1 MSLVLFNWLA
11 WMSQTVQEAQP
22 PEHGKAAFILEELAD
37 KVIIPLP
44 KILGIDFSITKAVI
58 MMWISAAIIVAVF
71 TLAFRTKKLVPRGLA
86 NFLEAI
92 VVFLRE
98 DVFRPYLGDHARR
111 FSPFLLTIFFFIL
124 VNNLMGLVPPSIKA
138 TANISVTSGLALI
151 TFFVVVGSGIK
162 QHGLKGY
169 AAQYVP
175 ADVPWFVL
183 VVLVPAEVLGLFTKH
198 LALAIRLFANMF
210 AGDVVLFAVLGF
222 IFIFKSLAVAPFSV
236 AGALAVDLLE
246 ILIDVI
252 QAYIF
257 TLLSAVFIGASLQ
270 SEH

>member
-1 MSLVLFNWLA
+1 MSFVALNWVR
-11 WMSQTVQEAQP
+11 QVVEEAEKA
-22 PEHGKAAFILEELAD
+22 EHSGAEFILEELGNP
-37 KVIIPLP
+37 VIFPLP
-44 KILGIDFSITKAVI
+44 KVFGIDFSITKAVL

-71 TLAFRTKKLVPRGLA
+71 TLTFRTRRLVPRGFA

-92 VVFLRE
+92 IVFLHE

-111 FSPFLLTIFFFIL
+111 FSPFLLTIFFFVL
-124 VNNLMGLVPPSIKA
+124 VNNLMGLIPPNFKA

-151 TFFVVVGSGIK
+151 TFFVVLGAGIRE
-162 QHGLKGY
+162 HGLRGY
-169 AAQYVP
+169 AAKYIP
-175 ADVPWFVL
+175 EDVPWFVL
-183 VVLVPAEVLGLFTKH
+183 VVLVPAEILGLFTKH

-210 AGDVVLFAVLGF
+210 AGDVVLFAMIGF
-222 IFIFKSLAVAPFSV
+222 IFIFKSLAVAPFSI

-257 TLLSAVFIGASLQ
+257 TLLSAVFIGASLER
-270 SEH
+270 EH